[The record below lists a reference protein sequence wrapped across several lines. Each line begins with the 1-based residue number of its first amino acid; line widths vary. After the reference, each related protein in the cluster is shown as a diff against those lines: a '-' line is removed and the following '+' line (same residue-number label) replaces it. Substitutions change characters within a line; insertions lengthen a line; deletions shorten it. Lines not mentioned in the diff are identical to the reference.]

1 MAEAVGGAED
11 GEVHGAALS
20 GGPRPGAARHSPVG
34 VCYDPRAMSLRAL
47 AIAALALPACI
58 PPTFPEDNLPIY
70 EERPVEAT
78 FDASSGAV
86 WDATLQVFSDL
97 YPLDVIDKDAGLLT
111 TEWVVG
117 ASDYIFNVYSGTR
130 IPEKVRF
137 RMHVELGEKNGKT
150 VVRVRNHEQ
159 VEKDIISANLEF
171 TGSIYEWIDVPSSS
185 RKERDALE
193 GIADRLARGKGRR
206 ADVDLRE

>member
-1 MAEAVGGAED
+1 MG
-11 GEVHGAALS
+11 
-20 GGPRPGAARHSPVG
+20 
-34 VCYDPRAMSLRAL
+34 
-47 AIAALALPACI
+47 ACI

-78 FDASSGAV
+78 FDAPSDAV
-86 WDATLQVFSDL
+86 WSATLEVFSDL
-97 YPLDVIDKDAGLLT
+97 YPIDQIDKTNGVLS

-137 RMHVELGEKNGKT
+137 RMRVDIGEKNGRPQ
-150 VVRVRNHEQ
+150 VRVRNHEQ

-185 RKERDALE
+185 HKERDALSE
-193 GIADRLARGKGRR
+193 IADRLERGRGRPK
-206 ADVDLRE
+206 ADVDFRD

>member
-1 MAEAVGGAED
+1 M
-11 GEVHGAALS
+11 
-20 GGPRPGAARHSPVG
+20 P
-34 VCYDPRAMSLRAL
+34 LRAL
-47 AIAALALPACI
+47 AIAALAALPACI
-58 PPTFPEDNLPIY
+58 PPTFPEDNLPFY

-78 FDASSGAV
+78 FDGSTNAV
-86 WDATLQVFSDL
+86 WDATLHVFSDL
-97 YPLDVIDKDAGLLT
+97 YPLDVIDKERGVLS

-137 RMHVELGEKNGKT
+137 RMTVDVTEKNGR
-150 VVRVRNHEQ
+150 VNVRIRNHEQ

-185 RKERDALE
+185 RKERDVLE
-193 GIADRLARGKGRR
+193 GIADQLARGKGRK
-206 ADVDLRE
+206 ADVDFRD

>member
-1 MAEAVGGAED
+1 MNARPLLF
-11 GEVHGAALS
+11 AALLS
-20 GGPRPGAARHSPVG
+20 G
-34 VCYDPRAMSLRAL
+34 
-47 AIAALALPACI
+47 CI

-78 FDASSGAV
+78 FEQSKGAV
-86 WDATLQVFSDL
+86 WGAALEVFSDL
-97 YPLDVIDKDAGLLT
+97 YPIDQVDKERGFLS

-117 ASDYIFNVYSGTR
+117 ASDYIFNVYAGTR

-137 RMHVELGEKNGKT
+137 RMTIDLGEKNGRT
-150 VVRVRNHEQ
+150 LIRVRNHEQ

-193 GIADRLARGKGRR
+193 EIADRLERGKGRGN
-206 ADVDLRE
+206 ADVDFRD

>member
-1 MAEAVGGAED
+1 MT
-11 GEVHGAALS
+11 
-20 GGPRPGAARHSPVG
+20 
-34 VCYDPRAMSLRAL
+34 LRAAGL
-47 AIAALALPACI
+47 LALLPLAGGCI
-58 PPTFPEDNLPIY
+58 PPTFPEDNLPLY
-70 EERPVEAT
+70 EERPVEAS
-78 FDASSGAV
+78 FDASRNAV

-97 YPLDVIDKDAGLLT
+97 YPLDTIDKERGYLT

-137 RMHVELGEKNGKT
+137 RMAIDVGDKNGRT

-185 RKERDALE
+185 RKERDALTA
-193 GIADRLARGKGRR
+193 IADELARGRGRR
-206 ADVDLRE
+206 TDVDLRE

>member
-1 MAEAVGGAED
+1 
-11 GEVHGAALS
+11 
-20 GGPRPGAARHSPVG
+20 
-34 VCYDPRAMSLRAL
+34 VCYDRRAMTLRAHAL
-47 AIAALALPACI
+47 AALALLPALLGGCI
-58 PPTFPEDNLPIY
+58 PPTFPEDTLPIY

-78 FDASSGAV
+78 FDATKSAV
-86 WDATLQVFSDL
+86 WEATLEVFSDL
-97 YPLDVIDKDAGLLT
+97 YPLDTIDKERGFLS

-137 RMHVELGEKNGKT
+137 RMTIDVGDKSGRPL
-150 VVRVRNHEQ
+150 VRVRNHEQ

-171 TGSIYEWIDVPSSS
+171 TGSIYEWIDVPTSS
-185 RKERDALE
+185 RKEREALE
-193 GIADRLARGKGRR
+193 RIATRLERGRGRSK

>member
-1 MAEAVGGAED
+1 MT
-11 GEVHGAALS
+11 
-20 GGPRPGAARHSPVG
+20 
-34 VCYDPRAMSLRAL
+34 LRAP
-47 AIAALALPACI
+47 AITALALVTGCI
-58 PPTFPEDNLPIY
+58 PPTFPEDNLPVY

-78 FDASSGAV
+78 FDAAPNAV

-97 YPLDVIDKDAGLLT
+97 YPLDVIERERNVLT

-130 IPEKVRF
+130 IPEKIRF
-137 RMHVELGEKNGKT
+137 RMHVELGEKNGRT
-150 VVRVRNHEQ
+150 LVRVRNHEQ

-193 GIADRLARGKGRR
+193 EIADRLARGKGRR
-206 ADVDLRE
+206 ADVDFRD

>member
-1 MAEAVGGAED
+1 MT
-11 GEVHGAALS
+11 
-20 GGPRPGAARHSPVG
+20 
-34 VCYDPRAMSLRAL
+34 PRAPT
-47 AIAALALPACI
+47 IAAFALLGACI

-78 FDASSGAV
+78 FEASPNAV
-86 WDATLQVFSDL
+86 WDATLQVFSDA
-97 YPLDVIDKDAGLLT
+97 YPLDVIDKERGFLS

-137 RMHVELGEKNGKT
+137 RMTVDVGEKNGRT
-150 VVRVRNHEQ
+150 LVRVRNHEQ

-185 RKERDALE
+185 RKERDALT
-193 GIADRLARGKGRR
+193 GIADELSRGKGRSKP
-206 ADVDLRE
+206 DVDFRD

>member
-1 MAEAVGGAED
+1 MTFRATALLAVPAVLLGAGG
-11 GEVHGAALS
+11 
-20 GGPRPGAARHSPVG
+20 
-34 VCYDPRAMSLRAL
+34 
-47 AIAALALPACI
+47 CI
-58 PPTFPEDNLPIY
+58 PPTFPEDNLPMY

-78 FDASSGAV
+78 FEANQNAV
-86 WDATLQVFSDL
+86 WEATLQVFSDL
-97 YPLDVIDKDAGLLT
+97 YPLDVIDKERGFIS

-137 RMHVELGEKNGKT
+137 RMTIDVGDKSGRAL
-150 VVRVRNHEQ
+150 VRVRNHEQ

-171 TGSIYEWIDVPSSS
+171 TGSIYEWIDVPTSS

-193 GIADRLARGKGRR
+193 DIAQQLDKGRGR
-206 ADVDLRE
+206 AKADVDLRE

>member
-1 MAEAVGGAED
+1 M
-11 GEVHGAALS
+11 
-20 GGPRPGAARHSPVG
+20 
-34 VCYDPRAMSLRAL
+34 MLRAP
-47 AIAALALPACI
+47 AFAALACMSACI
-58 PPTFPEDNLPIY
+58 PPTFPEDNLPLY

-78 FDASSGAV
+78 FEASSGAV
-86 WDATLQVFSDL
+86 WDSTLQVFSDL
-97 YPLDVIDKDAGLLT
+97 YPLDVIDKERGVLT

-137 RMHVELGEKNGKT
+137 KMTVEVGEKSGKAT
-150 VVRVRNHEQ
+150 VRVRNHEQ

-185 RKERDALE
+185 RKERAALE
-193 GIADRLARGKGRR
+193 EIADQLARGKGR
-206 ADVDLRE
+206 AKPDVDFRD